1 MRLTPLDIQQKQFA
15 AKFRGVDGHE
25 VKQFLELCADEVEEL
40 VRETI
45 ALKEEIRARD
55 TQLQETR
62 ERERALQEALVSAQ
76 RLATEM
82 KESARKEAEIIIAEA
97 ELQGEKIIR
106 DAHNRRT
113 DIIGELSELKSMKAS
128 FEAEV
133 RALVNGHLNLLETFT
148 ESDRARAQSERIALF
163 QKKDS
168 A

>member
-1 MRLTPLDIQQKQFA
+1 MVLA
-15 AKFRGVDGHE
+15 ARVFDCQVASKVVYRS
-25 VKQFLELCADEVEEL
+25 LLSL
-40 VRETI
+40 S
-45 ALKEEIRARD
+45 
-55 TQLQETR
+55 
-62 ERERALQEALVSAQ
+62 LVSAQ